1 MNRIVLGYKEL
12 VSVRQTVQ
20 LYTKDK
26 KVKEKTFNTLE
37 QNRSWEADS
46 SSASQIY
53 ETLTFIAVFAWALR
67 LFLFCFG

>member
-37 QNRSWEADS
+37 QNRS
-46 SSASQIY
+46 
-53 ETLTFIAVFAWALR
+53 
-67 LFLFCFG
+67 